1 MTRAWV
7 AAAVFLAL
15 FGVGAVLVAREF
27 RAEQQRPASQ
37 RVLDRERLQRVAA
50 AIIAYRRAHGGAWPQ
65 KAIDLYREQGLPLAD
80 AGVRYRMPPPD
91 AADDYVVCW
100 MEVLRAGAR
109 RGEPWG
115 AAGQVADR
123 DIPPASLVLT
133 KALRIEELDEAAW
146 RARTPAGAAR

>member
-1 MTRAWV
+1 MSKAFA
-7 AAAVFLAL
+7 AAAVFMAVLA
-15 FGVGAVLVAREF
+15 VGAVLVAREF
-27 RAEQQRPASQ
+27 RAAQERPGAE
-37 RVLDRERLQRVAA
+37 RVLDRERLERVAA
-50 AIIAYRRAHGGAWPQ
+50 AIAAYRRAHGDAWPR
-65 KAIDLYREQGLPLAD
+65 KALELHREQGLPLAD

-100 MEVLRAGAR
+100 MEVLRSGAR

-146 RARTPAGAAR
+146 RARTPADAAR